1 MPPVKAGAVAVTGA
15 AGFVGSH
22 CVLCLLERG
31 YRVHACVRDASDPA
45 KTDWLR
51 ALPQFAEG
59 ALALHSC
66 EMSEPGVFDAIFA
79 ECDAVIHTADGGYPS
94 VTSGEE
100 YAATNRHILASIEA
114 APRLARLVYT
124 SSDEAML
131 DSDLSLLEANP
142 IVDHRRYTHPDDPNS
157 YGSPAPTPPH
167 RRLPAASCSL
177 RLTRA

>member
-1 MPPVKAGAVAVTGA
+1 MGRTAPP
-15 AGFVGSH
+15 
-22 CVLCLLERG
+22 RG
-31 YRVHACVRDASDPA
+31 LWAY
-45 KTDWLR
+45 KLG
-51 ALPQFAEG
+51 AEG

-100 YAATNRHILASIEA
+100 YAATNRHILASIQA
-114 APRLARLVYT
+114 APHLARLVYT

-157 YGSPAPTPPH
+157 YGSPPPHPTPPPPG
-167 RRLPAASCSL
+167 LLL
-177 RLTRA
+177 RAH